1 MGLDIDEI
9 DMEKRY
15 DEKSTVI
22 SGIFC
27 QETAESCG
35 KPGWTTLYGR
45 LGQALKSDA
54 YEDFHLGQLTQ
65 VNIVEV
71 SG

>member
-1 MGLDIDEI
+1 MLLREI
-9 DMEKRY
+9 FLLFRACVSLKI
-15 DEKSTVI
+15 VI
-22 SGIFC
+22 TYFC

-54 YEDFHLGQLTQ
+54 YADFRLGQLTQ

>member
-1 MGLDIDEI
+1 MKNQRLFQVYFA
-9 DMEKRY
+9 KKQPR
-15 DEKSTVI
+15 
-22 SGIFC
+22 
-27 QETAESCG
+27 AAG

>member
-1 MGLDIDEI
+1 MQLE
-9 DMEKRY
+9 RY
-15 DEKSTVI
+15 DAKLTVV
-22 SGIFC
+22 SNLFC
-27 QETAESCG
+27 QETAESYG

-54 YEDFHLGQLTQ
+54 NFDYIHLGQLTQ

>member
-1 MGLDIDEI
+1 MQLE
-9 DMEKRY
+9 RY
-15 DEKSTVI
+15 DAKLTVV
-22 SGIFC
+22 SNLFC
-27 QETAESCG
+27 QETAESY
-35 KPGWTTLYGR
+35 GWTTLYGR

-54 YEDFHLGQLTQ
+54 YEDFRLGQLTQ

>member
-1 MGLDIDEI
+1 MQLE
-9 DMEKRY
+9 RY
-15 DEKSTVI
+15 DAKLTVV
-22 SGIFC
+22 SNLFC

-54 YEDFHLGQLTQ
+54 YEDFRLGQLTQ

>member
-1 MGLDIDEI
+1 
-9 DMEKRY
+9 MEKTYNIRQRHPSQLSIPSR
-15 DEKSTVI
+15 KKGSLQ
-22 SGIFC
+22 G
-27 QETAESCG
+27 QR
-35 KPGWTTLYGR
+35 TLCGR

>member
-1 MGLDIDEI
+1 MKNQRKGS
-9 DMEKRY
+9 R
-15 DEKSTVI
+15 
-22 SGIFC
+22 F
-27 QETAESCG
+27 
-35 KPGWTTLYGR
+35 PGGATLYGR

-54 YEDFHLGQLTQ
+54 YEDFRLGQLTQ